1 MPSGGNTT
9 RRRPPHITSPAFT
22 LLTPS
27 GKRYSGVQEEARQAA
42 AGEQCLHFF
51 SSTLSV
57 KGAWVA
63 RDHGIIESWTSP
75 EYSIEPHPA
84 HLKPEEHQAQ
94 TWDEETEAEV
104 DQVSISRQRKVR
116 LGKTMNIYFASS
128 STRDCLVGGRTTT
141 TESRRGT
148 PTARHRTR
156 AARSKIASHTARLA
170 FPWYHPQPSTHTRLQ
185 EGLDK
190 MNCNHIHHKGS
201 HERSSPSEVRR
212 EMS

>member
-1 MPSGGNTT
+1 MDLTGVLN
-9 RRRPPHITSPAFT
+9 R
-22 LLTPS
+22 TPS
-27 GKRYSGVQEEARQAA
+27 GTSETRRTPSANMGRGDRGGGGPGLDQSTKEGQTGQDHEHLFCVIVHT
-42 AGEQCLHFF
+42 GLF
-51 SSTLSV
+51 S
-57 KGAWVA
+57 W
-63 RDHGIIESWTSP
+63 R
-75 EYSIEPHPA
+75 
-84 HLKPEEHQAQ
+84 
-94 TWDEETEAEV
+94 
-104 DQVSISRQRKVR
+104 
-116 LGKTMNIYFASS
+116 
-128 STRDCLVGGRTTT
+128 RTTT

-212 EMS
+212 ECHSCPHIRLRGRDPCLLCSRFQAIGLSTRLLSCASGGRVIVIVSDRHGQVRVGPVAVL